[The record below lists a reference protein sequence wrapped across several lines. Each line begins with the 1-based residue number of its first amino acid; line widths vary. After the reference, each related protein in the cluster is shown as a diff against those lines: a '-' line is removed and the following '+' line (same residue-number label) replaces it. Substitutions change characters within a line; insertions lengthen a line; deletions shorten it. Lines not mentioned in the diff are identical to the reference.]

1 MSREG
6 LSMRKVREI
15 LRLRLQV
22 GLSARQVARSCKV
35 SATTVLEYEKRAR
48 EAGLSWPLPEEI
60 DDDRLEHIVRARSG
74 NFTHDRPMP
83 EMDYLLKEMR
93 RSHVTLYLLW
103 IEYRER
109 CPDGYG
115 YTQFCYHYNQARK
128 KLSPTLRQEHKA
140 GERLF
145 TDYAGDTLSFID
157 PMSGEII
164 PVYIYVAVLG
174 ASNYTYA
181 EGVLSMDLP
190 SWIDSHVRAFEYFGG
205 VPEIVVPDN
214 TKCAVIKPDRYEPD
228 LNPEF
233 AEMTA
238 HYGCAVIPARVK
250 KPRDKAKVEAGVL
263 LVERW
268 ILAKLR
274 NRTFFSLH
282 EVNSAI
288 AELLDQLNSRKLKML
303 SATRRDLFEQLDGP
317 ALSPLPQSRY
327 HFGSWHSAKVN
338 IDYHIAVEKHFYSVP
353 HHLVGEQVD
362 VRLTSAMVEIL
373 HKNRRIASHIRSYK
387 EGGFTTNPDHRPKS
401 HRKYLEWTPSRII
414 SWAATKGPNTAAL
427 VEKILA
433 SKPHPEMGY
442 RSCLGIIRLADKYTP
457 ERVEAA
463 SGRAIRCNAVSYQS
477 VKSILTKRL
486 DRLPLKDAPEYIPPK
501 HTNIRGRDYYN

>member
-15 LRLRLQV
+15 LRLRLHV
-22 GLSARQVARSCKV
+22 GLSARQVAKICKA
-35 SATTVLEYEKRAR
+35 STATVLEYEKRAR
-48 EAGLSWPLPEEI
+48 AAGLTWPLPEEM
-60 DDDRLEHIVRARSG
+60 DDDRLERIVRGRSE
-74 NFTHDRPMP
+74 NPTHNRPMP

-93 RSHVTLYLLW
+93 RPHVTLYLLW
-103 IEYRER
+103 LEYRER
-109 CPDGYG
+109 HPDGYG
-115 YTQFCYHYNQARK
+115 YTQFCYHYSQAK
-128 KLSPTLRQEHKA
+128 SSLSPTLRQEHKA
-140 GERLF
+140 GEKVF
-145 TDYAGDTLSFID
+145 TDYAGDTLSIIE
-157 PMSGEII
+157 PGTGESV

-174 ASNYTYA
+174 ASNYTFA
-181 EGVLSMDLP
+181 EGVLSMGLA
-190 SWIDSHVRAFEYFGG
+190 SWIDSHIHAFEYFGG
-205 VPEIVVPDN
+205 VPEIIVPDN

-238 HYGCAVIPARVK
+238 HYGCAVIPARVR

-288 AELLDQLNSRKLKML
+288 AGLLEQLNSRKLKVL
-303 SATRRDLFEQLDGP
+303 AVSRRELFVSLDEP
-317 ALSPLPQSRY
+317 ALSPLPESRY
-327 HFGSWHSAKVN
+327 HFGSWRSAKVN

-353 HHLVGEQVD
+353 YHFAGEQVD
-362 VRLTSAMVEIL
+362 VRLTSTMVEIL

-387 EGGFTTNPDHRPKS
+387 VGGFTTNPDHRPKS
-401 HRKYLEWTPSRII
+401 HQKYLEWTPSRII
-414 SWAATKGPNTAAL
+414 SWAAATGPNTAAL

-433 SKPHPEMGY
+433 SKPHPEQGY
-442 RSCLGIIRLADKYTP
+442 RSCLGIIKLADKYTP
-457 ERVEAA
+457 ERVESA
-463 SGRAIRCNAVSYQS
+463 SGRAVRCNAISCKS
-477 VKSILTKRL
+477 VKSILARGL
-486 DRLPLKDAPEYIPPK
+486 DSLPMSDAPEYIPPA
-501 HTNIRGRDYYN
+501 HTNIRGSDYYN